1 MNVIELGASLFDS
14 ILLVYFVNKFNRYPL
29 TKYAVTVPAVLVIFG
44 VTIINDK
51 FFSGFNILTTTV
63 FLLLYIGYAL
73 IVSNKNYVRAVVSA
87 CVFEIVLMVLSSVLY
102 IIISIMVDEFDNLM
116 YGSDTT
122 VRYIYLLAHKVALFA
137 VLQSILYILKRVNS
151 LDIKNGLLT
160 FAFSCITIFGLGTAI
175 YIYAVMSDPKIQW
188 QILTVAL
195 AFIGLNVLL
204 YVLISQISKL
214 QKSKYELKLLEEKLE
229 FERARHNDAH
239 AIWSNIR
246 KIQHDIKHHLTVI
259 GSQLENGET
268 DDCKRY
274 IGNLLPNVERMG
286 NLIKSDNKILDY
298 LINSK
303 LSNLPNTEIIIS
315 GSIGSLAD
323 IKEFDLACLFGNILD
338 NAVEAIQE
346 TEEKRIELLFLRQN
360 SNRIIICKNTVKSP
374 VLKTNK
380 ELKTTKKEK
389 DAHGY
394 GTKITEKIVADYHGM
409 IDYFEEFNMFGVQI
423 ILPEQSEE

>member
-1 MNVIELGASLFDS
+1 MNVIELSASLFDS
-14 ILLVYFVNKFNRYPL
+14 ILLVYFINKFNRYPL
-29 TKYAVTVPAVLVIFG
+29 TKYAVTVPAVLLIFG

-87 CVFEIVLMVLSSVLY
+87 CVFEIVLMILSSVLY

-137 VLQSILYILKRVNS
+137 VLQSLLYILKLDNS

-160 FAFSCITIFGLGTAI
+160 FAFSCITIFGLSTAI

-195 AFIGLNVLL
+195 AFIVLNVLL

-229 FERARHNDAH
+229 FEKARHNDAH

-246 KIQHDIKHHLTVI
+246 KIQHDIKQHLTVI

-338 NAVEAIQE
+338 NAIEAIQDV
-346 TEEKRIELLFLRQN
+346 EEKRIELLFLRQN
-360 SNRIIICKNTVKSP
+360 SNRIIICKNTVRSS

-380 ELKTTKKEK
+380 ALKTTKKEK
-389 DAHGY
+389 DTHGY
-394 GTKITEKIVADYHGM
+394 GTKITEKIVLDYHGM

-423 ILPEQSEE
+423 ILPEQAS

>member
-137 VLQSILYILKRVNS
+137 VLQSILYILKLDNS